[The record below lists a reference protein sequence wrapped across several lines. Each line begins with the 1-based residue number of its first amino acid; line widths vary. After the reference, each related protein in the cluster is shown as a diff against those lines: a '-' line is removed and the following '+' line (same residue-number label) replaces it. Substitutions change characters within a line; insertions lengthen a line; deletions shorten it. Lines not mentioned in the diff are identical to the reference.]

1 MLNFLKNIFRKD
13 SRAELDFSGKFNYFQ
28 LLLEENNQAHKLM
41 TGLFDI
47 VESGKPFSRGQC
59 LNHFELLV
67 SKIDNICNYLTE
79 MSGGSYKSLL
89 KKHRAIVEECN
100 KILQAKVFCPD
111 GWVCPT
117 YDCNSCEKVNDPE
130 KSSRNY
136 YCLGDTDIS
145 NMLEVG
151 GKMSRLGEIRK
162 LLNVPV
168 PDGFCLTI
176 KLFNEFMSQN
186 DLRHIK
192 NEIFR
197 NVNFDNIKEVN
208 EACREIQ
215 NLIVSAPFPDEFESS
230 VYEAYDK
237 CFGPGQDVRLAV
249 RSSAVGEDSAD
260 FSFAGLHHTELNIR
274 RNNLVDACINV
285 LISKYSPQS
294 VIYRYKSGLR
304 DEDMPMSV
312 GCVKMIDAFS
322 GGVLYTRDVVR
333 NNNNIVI
340 QGVFGLGAPVVD
352 GSIEPQEIIVEHH
365 RNAHLIS
372 YKEGNQNYVYSVNKS
387 EGVSVIPLN
396 RGYGL
401 SRCLSD
407 RQLKELVNYA
417 LLIEKHFKCPQ
428 DIEWVCGQDGEV
440 FIVQARPLKMLA
452 RKEPTKDR
460 IDNRQNQANDY
471 KVIIDGGDCASPG
484 VSSGEVFIIRKQ
496 EDIDNFPPGAILVT
510 RKSQSVLASLIHK
523 TSGVIT
529 DIGSVTGHLSI
540 IAREQDIPLLTNTK
554 NATSTLQ
561 NGMIITLDSE
571 NRKVYEGNIE
581 KLVQAEEIYRIKENP
596 FLKSPQHKV
605 WSKVVRFISKL
616 NLVNTHDDEFRVVN
630 CKTMHDVLRF
640 AHEMAMRT
648 MFSVYERNQDK
659 TKNTHILK
667 FNVPLDIFVIDL
679 GNGLKEGTAK
689 HIISVDDVQS
699 KSLLSLISGMTTP
712 GVKWSGF
719 LPMDTKSFAGIIFG
733 NIVDV
738 NQAASTIGS
747 RTYALISENYINFF
761 SRLGYHFSRLDAF
774 ADDEKDTNHI
784 NYSFW
789 GGASDEERKSK
800 RAEAMGRILEHYN
813 FTINRVSDNLTATI
827 RRIPKEEVYSL
838 LSVIGRLMGAIRNT
852 DVIMV
857 SPEIMEEFINLFISG
872 DPSPGYTI
880 TKKW

>member
-1 MLNFLKNIFRKD
+1 MLNFFKNIFNKNTQT
-13 SRAELDFSGKFNYFQ
+13 ELDFSEKFNYFQ
-28 LLLEENNQAHKLM
+28 LLLEENNEAHKLM

-67 SKIDNICNYLTE
+67 SKIDNICKYLTE
-79 MSGGSYKSLL
+79 MSGGSYKSLS
-89 KKHRAIVEECN
+89 KKHASIVDECN

-117 YDCNSCEKVNDPE
+117 YDCNSCEKVKIPDNC
-130 KSSRNY
+130 SRYY
-136 YCLGDTDIS
+136 YCMNQVDIG

-151 GKMSRLGEIRK
+151 GKMSRLGEIQKK
-162 LLNVPV
+162 LNIPV

-176 KLFNEFMSQN
+176 DIFNEFMSQN

-197 NVNFDNIKEVN
+197 NINFDNIKEVN
-208 EACREIQ
+208 DACHEAQ
-215 NLIVSAPFPDEFESS
+215 NLIVAAPLPDKFESS
-230 VYEAYDK
+230 VYEAFDK
-237 CFGPGQDVRLAV
+237 CFGDNQDVRLAV

-304 DEDMPMSV
+304 DEDMPMSI
-312 GCVKMIDAFS
+312 GCIRMIDAYS
-322 GGVLYTRDVVR
+322 GGVLYTRDVVQ

-365 RNAHLIS
+365 RNAHIVS
-372 YKEGNQNYVYSVNKS
+372 YKEGNQKFVYNVNRN
-387 EGVSVIPLN
+387 EGISVIPLMTSEVSN
-396 RGYGL
+396 R
-401 SRCLSD
+401 CISD

-417 LLIEKHFKCPQ
+417 LMIERHFNCPQ
-428 DIEWVCGQDGEV
+428 DIEWACDQNGSV
-440 FIVQARPLKMLA
+440 FILQTRPLKLLS
-452 RKEPTKDR
+452 RKEKL
-460 IDNRQNQANDY
+460 IAKQIEAAKQAENY
-471 KVIIDGGDCASPG
+471 KIVLEGGDCASPG
-484 VSSGEVFIIRKQ
+484 VSSGEVYIIKKQ
-496 EDIDNFPPGAILVT
+496 DDIDNFPPGAILVT

-523 TSGVIT
+523 AAGVIT

-554 NATSTLQ
+554 NATSLLK
-561 NGMIITLDSE
+561 NGMLITLDSE
-571 NRKVYEGNIE
+571 NRKVYYGYVE
-581 KLVQAEEIYRIKENP
+581 KLIELDTVDRVRVNP
-596 FLKSPQHKV
+596 FLKSPQYKI
-605 WSKVVRFISKL
+605 WSKVTRFISKL
-616 NLVNTHDDEFRVVN
+616 NLVNPHDDNFRVTN

-667 FNVPLDIFVIDL
+667 FSVPLDIFVIDM
-679 GNGLKEGTAK
+679 GNGLKKNLTK
-689 HIISVDDVQS
+689 HVISVEDIES
-699 KSLLSLISGMTTP
+699 KTLLALISGMTTP

-747 RTYALISENYINFF
+747 RTYAIISENYINFF

-774 ADDEKDTNHI
+774 ADEEKDTNYI

-789 GGASDEERKSK
+789 GGASDDERKSK
-800 RAEAMGRILEHYN
+800 RAEAIGRILEHYN

-827 RRIPKEEVYSL
+827 RRIPREEVYSL
-838 LSVIGRLMGAIRNT
+838 LVVIGRLMGAIRNT
-852 DVIMV
+852 DVIML
-857 SPEIMEEFINLFISG
+857 SDKIMDEFIKLFING
-872 DPSPGYTI
+872 DPSPGFTI
-880 TKKW
+880 IKNW